1 MDDRLII
8 GTRLELCE
16 GCNKCLS
23 KCPVNANN
31 AKITD
36 NRNTVLVDRQ
46 RCIYCGECVTVC
58 DHHARLYDDD
68 TERFFARLKEGAKI
82 SLLVAPS
89 IRHSLP
95 SYKRLFG
102 YLKSLGVNL
111 IMDVSFGADIAT
123 WAYLRTLEAGGR
135 STMIAQPCPVVVF
148 YIQKHMPELI
158 PYLAPI
164 QSPTLCAAIYI
175 RNYMKVGDEL
185 AFLSPCFAKEREFND
200 PNTGGLVTYNVTV
213 EKLKAYLKSQGVR
226 LESYPEAEFDR
237 RSGDLGFTFSRPGG
251 LRENVEFYAGDK
263 VWVKQVEGTEDM
275 VQYLD
280 QYAQRIRQN
289 KPTPAIVDI
298 LNCRQGCNMG
308 TGIGGPP
315 QTDDVDRRIN
325 EQKKTFMQK
334 GGRKPEAIL
343 REMDESL
350 KLADFARRYTDQSES
365 VRQEAITDLNSV
377 YEQLGKTTE
386 ISRRTNCYAC
396 GYGSCEAFA
405 TAVMN
410 GGNDVRNC
418 VEFSRHKL
426 KSGRQEFGN
435 LFQGLDQQL
444 EEMNHKLEALRGSGA
459 NLNNISMQTR
469 VISINASIESAR
481 AGQYGR
487 AFGVVAS
494 EIRNLANKSGE
505 IIQHNQASQESLM
518 ADILELERSLRSIHA
533 QMDEALQ

>member
-1 MDDRLII
+1 M
-8 GTRLELCE
+8 
-16 GCNKCLS
+16 
-23 KCPVNANN
+23 
-31 AKITD
+31 
-36 NRNTVLVDRQ
+36 
-46 RCIYCGECVTVC
+46 
-58 DHHARLYDDD
+58 
-68 TERFFARLKEGAKI
+68 
-82 SLLVAPS
+82 
-89 IRHSLP
+89 
-95 SYKRLFG
+95 
-102 YLKSLGVNL
+102 
-111 IMDVSFGADIAT
+111 
-123 WAYLRTLEAGGR
+123 
-135 STMIAQPCPVVVF
+135 
-148 YIQKHMPELI
+148 
-158 PYLAPI
+158 
-164 QSPTLCAAIYI
+164 
-175 RNYMKVGDEL
+175 
-185 AFLSPCFAKEREFND
+185 
-200 PNTGGLVTYNVTV
+200 
-213 EKLKAYLKSQGVR
+213 
-226 LESYPEAEFDR
+226 
-237 RSGDLGFTFSRPGG
+237 
-251 LRENVEFYAGDK
+251 
-263 VWVKQVEGTEDM
+263 
-275 VQYLD
+275 
-280 QYAQRIRQN
+280 
-289 KPTPAIVDI
+289 
-298 LNCRQGCNMG
+298 
-308 TGIGGPP
+308 
-315 QTDDVDRRIN
+315 
-325 EQKKTFMQK
+325 
-334 GGRKPEAIL
+334 
-343 REMDESL
+343 
-350 KLADFARRYTDQSES
+350 ADFARRYTDQSES

>member
-164 QSPTLCAAIYI
+164 QSPTLCAAIYM

-237 RSGDLGFTFSRPGG
+237 R
-251 LRENVEFYAGDK
+251 
-263 VWVKQVEGTEDM
+263 
-275 VQYLD
+275 
-280 QYAQRIRQN
+280 
-289 KPTPAIVDI
+289 PA
-298 LNCRQGCNMG
+298 C
-308 TGIGGPP
+308 
-315 QTDDVDRRIN
+315 
-325 EQKKTFMQK
+325 
-334 GGRKPEAIL
+334 
-343 REMDESL
+343 
-350 KLADFARRYTDQSES
+350 
-365 VRQEAITDLNSV
+365 
-377 YEQLGKTTE
+377 
-386 ISRRTNCYAC
+386 
-396 GYGSCEAFA
+396 
-405 TAVMN
+405 
-410 GGNDVRNC
+410 
-418 VEFSRHKL
+418 
-426 KSGRQEFGN
+426 
-435 LFQGLDQQL
+435 
-444 EEMNHKLEALRGSGA
+444 
-459 NLNNISMQTR
+459 
-469 VISINASIESAR
+469 
-481 AGQYGR
+481 
-487 AFGVVAS
+487 
-494 EIRNLANKSGE
+494 
-505 IIQHNQASQESLM
+505 
-518 ADILELERSLRSIHA
+518 
-533 QMDEALQ
+533 